1 MYHAAM
7 STAQIEQRLKA
18 VEDEL
23 ARLKSEI
30 NGGQQPPKPKRG
42 WRAVVGSFAGDPL
55 HAKAMKLARQYRQ
68 SQRPKPK
75 SLHKAPSPPTKN

>member
-1 MYHAAM
+1 M
-7 STAQIEQRLKA
+7 SPAQIEKRLKA

-23 ARLKSEI
+23 ARLKAEI
-30 NGGQQPPKPKRG
+30 KGAADSNTPKRG
-42 WRAVVGSFAGDPL
+42 GWRAIVGSFTGDPL

-75 SLHKAPSPPTKN
+75 KR